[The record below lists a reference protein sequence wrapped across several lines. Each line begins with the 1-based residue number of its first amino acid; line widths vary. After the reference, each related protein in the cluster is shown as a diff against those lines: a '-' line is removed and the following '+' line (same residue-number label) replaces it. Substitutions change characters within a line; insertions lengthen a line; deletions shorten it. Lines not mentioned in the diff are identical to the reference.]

1 MIAQIIETLQSGDF
15 YGAGP
20 MTEIAKGK
28 HELVTGFWDAW
39 TKIKRKRKAK

>member
-20 MTEIAKGK
+20 YTEIAKGK
-28 HELVTGFWDAW
+28 HEIVTGWRGIRR
-39 TKIKRKRKAK
+39 KIKRARKCL